1 MSLSMARKIRVVLGR
16 RNMSI
21 TELAGALGQS
31 RQNLSN
37 KLTRDNF
44 TTNELAAIAG
54 VLECDFE
61 AYLIMRDTKETV

>member
-1 MSLSMARKIRVVLGR
+1 MSLSMAEKIRVVLGR

-21 TELAGALGQS
+21 TELAQALGQS

-44 TTNELAAIAG
+44 TTKEMAEIAK
-54 VLECDFE
+54 VLNCDYE
-61 AYLIMRDTKETV
+61 AFLTMRDTKERV